1 MLLVDSGIQAV
12 DVDLAP
18 AKREPVAGVA
28 GRDTDSLRADSNLLA
43 AVGTSLIWIKQC
55 YSSPELNSARILFW
69 RQDWVGEVKS
79 KVLEMA
85 EK

>member
-1 MLLVDSGIQAV
+1 MLLVDSGILAE
-12 DVDLAP
+12 DVGLSA
-18 AKREPVAGVA
+18 AKREQLARVA
-28 GRDTDSLRADSNLLA
+28 GRDRDSLRTDSNLLA
-43 AVGTSLIWIKQC
+43 AVETSLIWIKQC